1 MSYVDAFH
9 DRDTIRVVER
19 DPEGNR
25 KYQVY
30 PAEYTF
36 YVDDVN
42 GAYKTVYGNSVSK
55 YTCKSK
61 KQFHGDIKQQIGE
74 VWESDVKQVNRCLET
89 FYAPAD
95 TISPKLNV
103 AFFDIEVNF
112 DKEKGFAPPSDPF
125 NYINAISV
133 YLQWLDQMITL
144 AIPPKSMALD
154 VAEDIASKFENT
166 FIFEDEGE
174 LLETFLELLADAD
187 IISGWNSS
195 TFDIPYTVNRI
206 SRVLNKEDNRKWCL
220 WDQMPK
226 KREFEKFGG
235 IQTTF
240 DLVGRVHLDYMELYR
255 KYTYHEMH
263 SYSLDAIGEYEVQET
278 KIEYEGT
285 LDQLYNNDF
294 EKFIAYN
301 RQDTYLIH
309 KIDMKNDFIALASSV
324 AHGNTELIPK
334 TMGAVA
340 VTEQGIINEAHRLG
354 LIVPNKSRVQ
364 QTEFDQAAG
373 AYVAHPKKGF
383 WKWLGSIDINSL
395 YPSVLRALNMA
406 PETLI
411 GQIRQTDTNA
421 MIHEHLDAA
430 KKNTFASAWE
440 GKFASL
446 EYRYVMEKRTDT
458 NVIIDWDPRW
468 LKSTATDSEI
478 ATFAA
483 LKGCSAQ
490 EMTGAEAYKLLF
502 ESNKPWMVSANGTI
516 FTYEKKGVIPGLLE
530 RWYSERQEMQR
541 TKGRF
546 LDLANYDG
554 TAGIKLPDG
563 FEDIKVAGGVE
574 PLREL
579 DFDKLFAAFEKVD
592 VRAIE
597 KLLDRYN
604 VSVSDGYI
612 VPDASD
618 IKLAIDY
625 WDKLQLVRKISLNS
639 LYGALLNKHCRFFD
653 QRLGQST
660 TLTGR
665 TIAQFMSR
673 YVNECITGEFD
684 HTGGSIIY
692 GDTDSVYFS
701 AEPFTGEDTKWTVE
715 MANELYDTISDSV
728 NDQFPGFMQQAFHCP
743 KDFGEIIKG
752 GREITASTGL
762 FITKKRYAALVKDLE
777 GERKDINGKDG
788 YLKAMGLDLKRSDT
802 PAIVQVF
809 LKDILMDLLTDQPR
823 EDIFEKIR
831 TFKNKF
837 AKLESWEKGS
847 PKRVNKL
854 TTHTAIHRKTGKCGV
869 GHALAAINWN
879 MLRKVN
885 NDNYSMEIS
894 DGQKTV
900 VCKLRKNPMGLT
912 SIGYPVDEHRLPDW
926 FKELPFDDN
935 AMEDAIVD
943 KKIENLFGVLKW
955 NIKDFTDTRSTF
967 NSLFK

>member
-9 DRDTIRVVER
+9 DKDIIRVVER
-19 DPEGNR
+19 DENGER
-25 KYQVY
+25 KFQVY

-42 GAYKTVYGNSVSK
+42 GKYTTVYDTPVSK

-61 KQFHGDIKQQIGE
+61 KQFHGEIKQQIGQ

-89 FYAPAD
+89 FYAPENTLTPD
-95 TISPKLNV
+95 LHV
-103 AFFDIEVNF
+103 AFFDIEVDF
-112 DKEKGFAPPSDPF
+112 DKVKGFAPPEDPF
-125 NYINAISV
+125 NYITAITV
-133 YLQWLDQMITL
+133 YLQWLDQLITL

-154 VAEDIASKFENT
+154 VAEDIAAKFDNT
-166 FIFEDEGE
+166 FIFEDER
-174 LLETFLELLADAD
+174 LMLETFLELLDDVD
-187 IISGWNSS
+187 IVSGWNSD

-226 KREFEKFGG
+226 KRTFEQYGAE
-235 IQTTF
+235 QTTY
-240 DLVGRVHLDYMELYR
+240 DLIGRVHLDYMALYK

-263 SYSLDAIGEYEVQET
+263 SYSLDAIGEHEVQET

-285 LDQLYNNDF
+285 LDQLYNQDF

-309 KIDMKNDFIALASSV
+309 KIDVKNDFISLASSV
-324 AHGNTELIPK
+324 AHGNTELLPK

-354 LIVPNKSRVQ
+354 KIVPNKRREQV
-364 QTEFDQAAG
+364 TEFDQAAG

-383 WKWLGSIDINSL
+383 WQWLASIDINSL

-411 GQIRQTDTNA
+411 GQVRQTDTNA
-421 MIHEHLDAA
+421 MIHEHLAAA
-430 KKNTFASAWE
+430 KKNSFASAWE

-446 EYRYVMEKRTDT
+446 EYNYIMEKRTDT
-458 NVIIDWDPRW
+458 KVIIDWE
-468 LKSTATDSEI
+468 STGNNETATMARLGNASTE
-478 ATFAA
+478 
-483 LKGCSAQ
+483 L
-490 EMTGAEAYKLLF
+490 TGKEAYELIF
-502 ESNKPWMVSANGTI
+502 ETNQPWMMSANGTI
-516 FTYEKKGVIPGLLE
+516 FTYEKKAIIPGLLE
-530 RWYSERQEMQR
+530 RWYSERQDMQK

-546 LDLANYDG
+546 LDLSHG
-554 TAGIKLPDG
+554 MKLPAG
-563 FEDIKVAGGVE
+563 FEEIEVTGGVE
-574 PLREL
+574 PMREL
-579 DFDKLFAAFEKVD
+579 DFDQLDAAINDVD
-592 VRAIE
+592 VRAAE

-604 VSVSDGYI
+604 VKITNGSVI
-612 VPDASD
+612 PDAKA

-653 QRLGQST
+653 QRLGQSV
-660 TLTGR
+660 TLSGR
-665 TIAQFMSR
+665 TIAKFMAS

-684 HTGGSIIY
+684 PFGESIIY

-701 AEPFTGEDTKWTVE
+701 AQPFAGDDTEWTVE
-715 MANELYDTISDSV
+715 MANELYGTISDSV
-728 NDQFPGFMQQAFHCP
+728 NDNFPGFMQKAFHSP
-743 KDFGEIIKG
+743 KDFGQIIKG

-777 GERKDINGKDG
+777 GERKDEDGKPG

-802 PAIVQVF
+802 PPIVQDF
-809 LKDILMDLLTDQPR
+809 LKDILMDLLTDTPR
-823 EDIFEKIR
+823 EQIFEKIR
-831 TFKNKF
+831 DFKNDF
-837 AKLESWEKGS
+837 AKLDSWEKGS

-854 TTHTAIHRKTGKCGV
+854 TKHTAIFNKTGKCGV
-869 GHALAAINWN
+869 GHAKAAIHYN

-885 NDNYSMEIS
+885 SDNYSMEIS
-894 DGQKTV
+894 DGQKCI
-900 VCKLRKNPMGLT
+900 VCKLRNNPMGIT
-912 SIGYPVDEHRLPDW
+912 SIAYPTDESRLPDW

-943 KKIENLFGVLKW
+943 KKIENLFGVLEW
-955 NIKDFTDTRSTF
+955 NIADFTDTRSTF
-967 NSLFK
+967 NSLFS